1 MGVKDEQGGEFVQ
14 GLARGL
20 SVIRAFDGQRP
31 RMTLSEVAEVTG
43 LSRAAARRSL
53 FTLRALGYVRSEGR
67 LFSLTPNILSLGY
80 SFLAAQGIG
89 VRVNPILKQTSDMLR
104 EPCTLGMLQDDD
116 VVCVAHSPGEQRVL
130 TIGLTAGSRMPLLT
144 TAIGRTLLAMQD
156 EGPRE
161 ELLASAPLD
170 PLTPKTVTDRAVLRE
185 QLVQIRQAGYAIVD
199 EEFELGVRS
208 IAVPVTGNHGE
219 PLAALNVIASVGRVS
234 RDTMEESYLPV
245 LRQAAEAVALA
256 MI

>member
-1 MGVKDEQGGEFVQ
+1 MGVKDEHGGEFVQ

-89 VRVNPILKQTSDMLR
+89 ARVNPILKQTSDMLR

-156 EGPRE
+156 QGPRE
-161 ELLASAPLD
+161 ELLASAPLES
-170 PLTPKTVTDRAVLRE
+170 LTPKTVTDRAVLRE
-185 QLVQIRQAGYAIVD
+185 QLAQIRQAGYAIVD

>member
-1 MGVKDEQGGEFVQ
+1 MGVKDDQDGEFVQ

-20 SVIRAFDGQRP
+20 SVIRAFDAQRP

-53 FTLRALGYVRSEGR
+53 FTLRALGYVQSEGR
-67 LFSLTPNILSLGY
+67 LFTLAPNILSLGY

-89 VRVNPILKQTSDMLR
+89 TRVNPILKQTSDMLG
-104 EPCTLGMLQDDD
+104 EACTLGMLQDND

-130 TIGLTAGSRMPLLT
+130 TIGLTPGSRMPLLT

-156 EGPRE
+156 DSLRE
-161 ELLASAPLD
+161 ELLGSAPLD
-170 PLTPKTVTDRAVLRE
+170 ALTPRTVTDRDALRE
-185 QLVQIRQAGYAIVD
+185 QLVQIREAGYAIVD

-208 IAVPVTGNHGE
+208 IAVPVTGNLGE

-234 RDTMEESYLPV
+234 RETMEESYLPV
-245 LRQAAEAVALA
+245 MRRAAEAVALA
-256 MI
+256 LI